1 MKKTLIALVACAAL
15 AATLAIAGCNPGGSG
30 GNGGNGNGGSGND
43 PTPSPTP
50 SPDPA
55 PVLSVTVSDLYRN
68 TGTYKDPAGD
78 EIFYVYVL
86 PKVTGPDT
94 DYIFDINMF
103 VQKKNKELVDPALTA
118 MENGD
123 SPAYVDVE
131 YQAQAV
137 GNMITLL
144 FTWSNQYDGITEY
157 QVWLIKADGTKAENA
172 ELFAA
177 KDVTEEQVLDK
188 VRATLE
194 SIVEKPS
201 AEHGDFGAM
210 VKEAYDKTMS
220 SDNINGHL
228 PFYVNDEGH
237 LAVAATVYTIAGA
250 GWKTFFL
257 DLGF

>member
-30 GNGGNGNGGSGND
+30 GSGGNE
-43 PTPSPTP
+43 PTPSPTPTPTPSP

-55 PVLSVTVSDLYRN
+55 PVQSVTVSDLFRQ
-68 TGTYKDPAGD
+68 TGVYKDPAGY
-78 EIFYVYVL
+78 EITFAYVL

-103 VQKKNKELVDPALTA
+103 VQKKNKQFVDPALTA
-118 MENGD
+118 MANGE

-177 KDVTEEQVLDK
+177 KGVTEEQVLAK
-188 VRATLE
+188 LRETLE

-201 AEHGDFGAM
+201 AAHGDMEAL

>member
-30 GNGGNGNGGSGND
+30 GNGNGGSGND
-43 PTPSPTP
+43 PAPTPSPTP

-68 TGTYKDPAGD
+68 TGTYKDPAGY
-78 EIFYVYVL
+78 EIFYAYVL

-144 FTWSNQYDGITEY
+144 FTWRNQYDGITEY

-177 KDVTEEQVLDK
+177 KGVTEEQVLAK
-188 VRATLE
+188 LRETLE
-194 SIVEKPS
+194 AFVEKP
-201 AEHGDFGAM
+201 GDAPGDMEAL

-237 LAVAATVYTIAGA
+237 LAVAVTMYTIAGA
-250 GWKTFFL
+250 GWKTLFL